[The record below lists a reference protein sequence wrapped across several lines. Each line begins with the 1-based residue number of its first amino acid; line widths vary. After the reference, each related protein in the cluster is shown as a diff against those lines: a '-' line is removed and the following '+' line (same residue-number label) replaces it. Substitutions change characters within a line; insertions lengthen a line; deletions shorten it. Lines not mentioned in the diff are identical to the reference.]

1 MHRLIPPLVVALA
14 LAGCA
19 GRSGDWPSL
28 NPRPGEIS
36 PMVPRN
42 VPGVGRCPRAEA
54 ECAPP
59 SEVVAPAA
67 PDMPAPV
74 MPPSQAAAEAELAA
88 LEGLVA
94 QVEAAAAPARAAR
107 DAARAA
113 AAGTTADSS
122 AALKLEAAE
131 SALAAA
137 LAPLA
142 GADYRRAAL
151 ADAVREAPD
160 LSAALAP
167 RLAALSARIEALQ
180 PRP

>member
-1 MHRLIPPLVVALA
+1 MQRPILPLVIAVL

-19 GRSGDWPSL
+19 GRGTDWPSL

-42 VPGVGRCPRAEA
+42 VPGVGRCPRGDA

-59 SEVVAPAA
+59 AEAVAPAA
-67 PDMPAPV
+67 PDMPAPTP
-74 MPPSQAAAEAELAA
+74 PPSPAAAETELAA
-88 LEGLVA
+88 LEAMVA

-113 AAGTTADSS
+113 AAGSAADSA
-122 AALKLEAAE
+122 AALKVEAAE
-131 SALAAA
+131 SALGAA

-151 ADAVREAPD
+151 AEALRDAGAEAVT
-160 LSAALAP
+160 LAP
-167 RLAALSARIEALQ
+167 RLEALANLIAALQAQ
-180 PRP
+180 